1 MLSDKGTQPPSSAW
15 TPAKLEQFIIDCE
28 HAKEAGREIVLFEG
42 HPINLGYAKYLII
55 YLEGAMK

>member
-1 MLSDKGTQPPSSAW
+1 MNDRGTQPPVISW
-15 TPAKLEQFIIDCE
+15 TPAKLEQFSLDCE

-55 YLEGAMK
+55 YLEGTIK